1 MRIYRPRDVL
11 QFWEET
17 SEVIKPLWKP
27 LLLNHRAMKRILK
40 FESNQIKVAIRRNKK
55 LDSVLEDLIQQSI
68 KKEDFN
74 RRQNPFLDSVEKQES
89 TSKIENREREGR
101 RWGRTF

>member
-17 SEVIKPLWKP
+17 YEVLKPLWKP
-27 LLLNHRAMKRILK
+27 LFLNHRAMKRILK
-40 FESNQIKVAIRRNKK
+40 FESDQIKVAIRRNKK
-55 LDSVLEDLIQQSI
+55 LDAVLEDLIQQSI

>member
-1 MRIYRPRDVL
+1 
-11 QFWEET
+11 
-17 SEVIKPLWKP
+17 
-27 LLLNHRAMKRILK
+27 MKRILK
-40 FESNQIKVAIRRNKK
+40 FESDQIKVAIRRNKK
-55 LDSVLEDLIQQSI
+55 LDAVLEDLIQQSI

>member
-1 MRIYRPRDVL
+1 
-11 QFWEET
+11 
-17 SEVIKPLWKP
+17 
-27 LLLNHRAMKRILK
+27 MKRILK